1 MIKFTVYGAPVAQGR
16 ARATTATGFVK
27 MYDPAKS
34 KHYKDYVRL
43 ASREYAPSQPLQG
56 ALGLEVIAYR
66 PLTSVIRKSLKK
78 AAAAEKGEILPTTKP
93 DADNYLKGITD
104 ALKNIMWI
112 DDSQVV
118 EATVKKRYS
127 AKPRIEISIWEVS
140 A

>member
-16 ARATTATGFVK
+16 PRATTVK
-27 MYDPAKS
+27 GNVKLYDPAKS
-34 KHYKDYVRL
+34 RDYKDYVRL
-43 ASREYAPSQPLQG
+43 ASREYAPPQPLQG

-66 PLTSVIRKSLKK
+66 PLTSVMQKSLKK
-78 AAAAEKGEILPTTKP
+78 AAAAEKGEILPLTKP

-127 AKPRIEISIWEVS
+127 ARPRIEISIWEVS

>member
-16 ARATTATGFVK
+16 PRATTATGFVK

-43 ASREYAPSQPLQG
+43 ASREYAPPHPLQG

-78 AAAAEKGEILPTTKP
+78 AAAAEKGEILPLTKP

-104 ALKNIMWI
+104 ALTNIMWV